1 MAVAGAGAGAE
12 INTGDNKKIRSVI
25 TENKKCDIKNKKWEN
40 QKARG
45 RTKKQGGE
53 QKNKV
58 DKQIGR

>member
-45 RTKKQGGE
+45 RTKK
-53 QKNKV
+53 
-58 DKQIGR
+58 